1 MSHSIRRQGSR
12 KIAKDFARDPPMH
25 EHSNTPSFI
34 IFFPFPSPLPRF
46 LLFFHFYP
54 LSSAFLSLPR
64 TRPIPRNE
72 ILYERT
78 TEHVATIEVACELF
92 DVDLPIDFHLRRFNS
107 TSGFTP
113 PPAPHNLL
121 FSPFQPVYPLFSLYP
136 PIVRARP
143 PNYCVIRPSWA
154 HTDRQ
159 IHDGVISFA
168 VNVPKTQVEILPF
181 LPSFSSRF
189 FQRVRFSTMLLRC
202 TEHDNKIGCEKD
214 FNPSNFSHGFVV
226 SATALM
232 HPRVGWSSPFFLAQ
246 RVNEERNKEH
256 CTFPVTF
263 YTFKSVE

>member
-25 EHSNTPSFI
+25 EHSDTPSFI

-113 PPAPHNLL
+113 PLAPIT
-121 FSPFQPVYPLFSLYP
+121 FSFPLSNRFIPCSRSTP
-136 PIVRARP
+136 DSP
-143 PNYCVIRPSWA
+143 CS
-154 HTDRQ
+154 T
-159 IHDGVISFA
+159 
-168 VNVPKTQVEILPF
+168 TQ
-181 LPSFSSRF
+181 
-189 FQRVRFSTMLLRC
+189 LLR
-202 TEHDNKIGCEKD
+202 NSAI
-214 FNPSNFSHGFVV
+214 V
-226 SATALM
+226 SA
-232 HPRVGWSSPFFLAQ
+232 HG
-246 RVNEERNKEH
+246 
-256 CTFPVTF
+256 
-263 YTFKSVE
+263 